1 MSNILP
7 NINKL
12 MYHGWKLET
21 NVTGF
26 PPYPV
31 CIGYWHGN
39 NNHEDSNFPVDV
51 LDLLLTQER
60 ITLKF
65 KIDGQYTTVT
75 FNGFD
80 ENSERYKYRQQF
92 TMKDDHFNRY
102 EILHDNGSY
111 YLELDNADQ
120 GSPIYVIGGVIKSLL
135 SHLYQCFSSLSR
147 KWVRVC

>member
-1 MSNILP
+1 
-7 NINKL
+7 

-21 NVTGF
+21 KITGF

-39 NNHEDSNFPVDV
+39 NNYKDSNFPVDV

-80 ENSERYKYRQQF
+80 KNSERYKYRQQVA
-92 TMKDDHFNRY
+92 KKNDWLYRY
-102 EILHDNGSY
+102 EIFHQNAFH

-120 GSPIYVIGGVIKSLL
+120 GSPIYVIGGGN
-135 SHLYQCFSSLSR
+135 
-147 KWVRVC
+147 

>member
-21 NVTGF
+21 KITGF

-31 CIGYWHGN
+31 CIGYWHGDD
-39 NNHEDSNFPVDV
+39 NHADFNFPVDV
-51 LDLLLTQER
+51 IDVLLTQER
-60 ITLKF
+60 VTLKF

-80 ENSERYKYRQQF
+80 SPSERGIYRVQGISKFGMYKKYVISHQGLG
-92 TMKDDHFNRY
+92 Y
-102 EILHDNGSY
+102 L
-111 YLELDNADQ
+111 LELDDADQ
-120 GSPIYVIGGVIKSLL
+120 NSPIYVIGG
-135 SHLYQCFSSLSR
+135 
-147 KWVRVC
+147 